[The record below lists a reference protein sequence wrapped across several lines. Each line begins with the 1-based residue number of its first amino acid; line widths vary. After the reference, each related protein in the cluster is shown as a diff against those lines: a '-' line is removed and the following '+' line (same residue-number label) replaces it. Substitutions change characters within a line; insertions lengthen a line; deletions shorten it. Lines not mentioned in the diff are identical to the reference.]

1 MRYSTNFF
9 GNADSQFVTF
19 DGKGGRTTKQDVLR
33 KKELA
38 DAHKQADR
46 SEREQRGIWKLY
58 QTKGLDFGLD
68 DSWLDRAFEHNNEQY
83 RVIGAR
89 VKSEDELWIM
99 CRVFNGDRFIRVTAG
114 FIRRKM
120 ETK

>member
-1 MRYSTNFF
+1 MSYSTNFF
-9 GNADSQFVTF
+9 GNANSQFVTF
-19 DGKGGRTTKQDVLR
+19 DGKGGRTTRHDVLR
-33 KKELA
+33 QKELA

-46 SEREQRGIWKLY
+46 SEREQREIWKLH

-68 DSWLDRAFEHNNEQY
+68 CSWLDRTFEHKNEQY

-99 CRVFNGDRFIRVTAG
+99 CRVINGDRFIRVTAD
-114 FIRRKM
+114 FIRQKM
-120 ETK
+120 AKK